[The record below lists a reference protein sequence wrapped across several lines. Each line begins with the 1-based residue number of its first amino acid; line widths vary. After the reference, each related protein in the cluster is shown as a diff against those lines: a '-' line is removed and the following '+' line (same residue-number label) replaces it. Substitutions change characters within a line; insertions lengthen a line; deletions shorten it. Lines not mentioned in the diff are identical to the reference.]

1 MEKQL
6 TKPITTSTLGV
17 RKKSPGS
24 KNPFASES
32 VIKFLNYRIEMEEAS
47 SRLYEAMSLW
57 LDNEGYL
64 GAAKALKK
72 DADDEMTHAQWAK
85 QYLLD
90 MGIQPTL
97 PALPKPEQN
106 FSGLE
111 QIFQKSYDHEIMVTE
126 QCNELATK
134 AMKSG
139 DHLLYQ
145 LASKYLAEQQ
155 EEIGKAITRLDRI
168 SIIGTEKTALLLL
181 DQELGEG
188 EL

>member
-1 MEKQL
+1 MEKTL
-6 TKPITTSTLGV
+6 VKPSILNSLGT
-17 RKKSPGS
+17 RKSNPAS
-24 KNPFASES
+24 KNPFASDDT
-32 VIKFLNYRIEMEEAS
+32 IKFLNYRIEMEESS

-57 LDNEGYL
+57 ADNEGYI
-64 GAAKALKK
+64 GAAKAFKK

-97 PALPKPEQN
+97 PALPKPDQN

-111 QIFQKSYDHEIMVTE
+111 NLFQKSYDHELMVTE
-126 QCNELATK
+126 QCNEMASK

-145 LASKYLAEQQ
+145 LASKYMAEQQ
-155 EEIGKAITRLDRI
+155 EELGKVITRLDRM
-168 SIIGTEKTALLLL
+168 SIVGTEKTALLIL

>member
-6 TKPITTSTLGV
+6 VKPSSPPTLGT
-17 RKKSPGS
+17 RKQSPGS
-24 KNPFASES
+24 KNPFASEDT
-32 VIKFLNYRIEMEEAS
+32 IKFLNYRIEMEESS

-57 LDNEGYL
+57 LNNEGYL
-64 GAAKALKK
+64 GAAKAFKK
-72 DADDEMTHAQWAK
+72 DAEDEMTHAQWAK

-90 MGIQPTL
+90 MGIQPSL
-97 PALPKPEQN
+97 PALPKPEQG
-106 FSGLE
+106 FTGLE
-111 QIFQKSYDHEIMVTE
+111 QIFQKSYDHEILVTE

-155 EEIGKAITRLDRI
+155 EELGKAITRLDRI
-168 SIIGTEKTALLLL
+168 AIVGSEKTALLII
-181 DQELGEG
+181 DKELGEG